1 MVTVVGLQGMV
12 RVVGLVTVIVVSVN
26 VSVVGSGQYV
36 VMAVMTLVV
45 VAGAGTVVTG
55 RLIVQGQF
63 VMVRV
68 VAEVT
73 VYVWSLYVTVVGAGQ
88 YVVTAVT
95 TSVVQV
101 VDGITAG
108 MLELVQNLV
117 ASAKLALPAST
128 PIIPARIL
136 KITLYRLY
144 AEASGKLKRGRS

>member
-1 MVTVVGLQGMV
+1 MVTVVGLQGTV

-73 VYVWSLYVTVVGAGQ
+73 VYV
-88 YVVTAVT
+88 
-95 TSVVQV
+95 
-101 VDGITAG
+101 
-108 MLELVQNLV
+108 
-117 ASAKLALPAST
+117 
-128 PIIPARIL
+128 
-136 KITLYRLY
+136 
-144 AEASGKLKRGRS
+144 